1 MSCIKVSAPGSLML
15 TGEHAVLHGSP
26 AAACAV
32 DKRIYLTLTPR
43 TDRAVH
49 IESPLGSLDT
59 TLDNLPQQGQFTFI
73 IEAIRQVRLNT
84 GIDIKTESEFSSTV
98 GLGSSAAV
106 TVCICM
112 ALNTLKGIIPKR
124 EELFNQCYNV
134 VHGVQKT
141 GSGCDL
147 AASIYGG
154 IIAMESKDGE
164 YTPRK
169 LDCPSLPEIDLYYCG
184 YKMKT
189 PEVIALV
196 NKKAQAEPEK
206 YAKLYQYMTQVAG
219 STVTVLERGNF
230 ELTGNLFGKY
240 QMLMEQLGVCDDTLK
255 DMVTKLQNDAGVL
268 GAKISGSGLGDC
280 VLSLGIPQKKLE
292 GYLNIPVKI
301 TDCGACPC

>member
-26 AAACAV
+26 AATCAV

-43 TDRAVH
+43 TDRKVH

-124 EELFNQCYNV
+124 EELFNQCCPCSV
-134 VHGVQKT
+134 GV
-141 GSGCDL
+141 
-147 AASIYGG
+147 GG
-154 IIAMESKDGE
+154 
-164 YTPRK
+164 P
-169 LDCPSLPEIDLYYCG
+169 
-184 YKMKT
+184 
-189 PEVIALV
+189 
-196 NKKAQAEPEK
+196 
-206 YAKLYQYMTQVAG
+206 
-219 STVTVLERGNF
+219 RGNAR
-230 ELTGNLFGKY
+230 NAS
-240 QMLMEQLGVCDDTLK
+240 
-255 DMVTKLQNDAGVL
+255 DA
-268 GAKISGSGLGDC
+268 
-280 VLSLGIPQKKLE
+280 
-292 GYLNIPVKI
+292 
-301 TDCGACPC
+301 

>member
-1 MSCIKVSAPGSLML
+1 MPCIKVSAPGSLML

-32 DKRIYLTLTPR
+32 DKRIYLTLSPR
-43 TDRAVH
+43 DDRAVH
-49 IESPLGSLDT
+49 IESPLGTLEA
-59 TLDNLPQQGQFTFI
+59 TLDNLLQQGQFTFI
-73 IEAIRQVRLNT
+73 IEAIKQSGLAT
-84 GIDIKTESEFSSTV
+84 GVDIRTESEFSSTV

-112 ALNTLKGIIPKR
+112 ALNTFMGKIPAR
-124 EELFNQCYNV
+124 AELFRQCHNV

-154 IIAMESKDGE
+154 IIAMESRDGV

-196 NKKAQAEPEK
+196 TKRAQAEPEK
-206 YAKLYQYMTQVAG
+206 YEKLYQYMTQVAG
-219 STVTVLERGNF
+219 ATVTMLERGNF
-230 ELTGNLFGKY
+230 EMAGNLFGKY
-240 QMLMEQLGVCDDTLK
+240 QMLMEQLGVCDNTLR
-255 DMVTKLQNDAGVL
+255 DMVTRLQDDEGVL

-280 VLSLGIPQKKLE
+280 VVSLGIPSKKLE
-292 GYLNIPVKI
+292 GYQNIPVKI
-301 TDCGACPC
+301 TDRGACPC